1 MKRKLALFLALC
13 TLSGCANNLPAEI
26 TASEITETTPV
37 TTEITTA
44 PPVTTTTKV
53 TTAVTEKTPLK
64 YEGDIPEL
72 TAKNIPYTVEKRV
85 RIDDLLEQ
93 IDIKPQID
101 VTKLD
106 GYESSVWFYENLAT
120 EEEKAYMTNNN
131 YMRHFASLDYIGT
144 ELADWLLQIHYY
156 FITDGE
162 TTPEY
167 MRLFYV
173 KDGVVT
179 EELRNIDF
187 ERYDAVHSDNTTDCI
202 YMSTWNNGIYEFN
215 KHTGALDNII
225 SIDEWADVFT
235 IDEKY
240 LFFRAENC
248 LQIYDRKS
256 GKVTKTDIYEGM
268 HDGTRALYNGEVL
281 YYSEDNKYYCYDIAT
296 GVVSE
301 LSEFGVAAANRDY
314 PWYII
319 GNSQIGKYH
328 INTKYRTDKLVSMT
342 VTVRESGTQRNY
354 IFEEIAQ
361 NFLNDGCVRA
371 NLRGEAYGMLCFTI
385 DTYTGSYLFLLDPER
400 NTIQYFNADETD
412 TFFLSAIADTLICYT
427 DSGYYT
433 VVPEITVVP
442 EVTFNSNVSI
452 EKSFIHSDIETQL
465 RTEKPV
471 DVSVYD
477 WYDEIRAEAEEKGG
491 EEAENAKKNNYT
503 SIHIFNSEFIGNEKA
518 DWIVSALYYPC
529 AGGLIPPFLSRI
541 FYVKDGKITQYL
553 AKFDN
558 ESYITSHNGRIFVS
572 AYNDGIYELNLKTDK
587 LEKIVDAEIVWERPH
602 QNFCRCLAAT
612 SEYMIYKDAEECLKI
627 YYFDSGKIFK
637 TDIYSGWQDGQA
649 FGIHGDSLIYM
660 PMNTDSNEYAELDI
674 MTGELVTSDISYE
687 EFRNLLSDFKNES
700 DSHLI
705 KPFYPYNGL
714 PDIITVKSKADGKT
728 KKFDIKTVLEQLGYK
743 LYSFYALGVDGDK
756 LYCYSSSEKCCL
768 VINLSQ
774 DTMRFINL
782 EGSRYSIS
790 VSFDSSQI
798 EVYDG
803 EQNYI
808 LNINPPSL
816 SDENGLLTEDYA
828 EQIDKLMSTTAYGH
842 PFAALQDFNGDDFPE
857 IVVIEHNGGQGL
869 MPCKIYDAET
879 LEYMGEFM
887 GFCRDG
893 FTNFYET
900 ADSVVVY
907 NYYEHSVHSRYEGY
921 SLIENVDGIF
931 TERIVS
937 SETGIFNACGAYNAG
952 IVWENSAGYKGI
964 RYEAE
969 GYSVSTF
976 GYDIHATEAGKFL
989 VDFYNNCRQ
998 IENIFNK
1005 KVAEL
1010 ESFSVFY
1017 KPLLAIGDYDMDG
1030 KPEAFFQLGINKPL
1044 SFIDSE
1050 LNVSEVELSDPSSDS
1065 YNASSAYKLWN
1076 GIIVFQGMGNSE
1088 PCLIYTVNNGKPEEI
1103 TELSGKGMQFNYS
1116 RMYNGCYEL
1125 YDSEYDGPYHTWK
1138 PYTYYCDKDGWH
1150 EYGSIEI
1157 TTEEFLDLYGN
1168 EAQEI
1173 FDRIAATETPV
1184 ENSGSWEIRSILYR
1198 SDNTYIIN
1206 YGWDIRNEHIVVKPG
1221 ITENDRLIEY
1231 PDYGGVY
1238 ATAFIPELA
1247 VYPDST
1253 HPDFDF

>member
-1 MKRKLALFLALC
+1 
-13 TLSGCANNLPAEI
+13 
-26 TASEITETTPV
+26 
-37 TTEITTA
+37 
-44 PPVTTTTKV
+44 
-53 TTAVTEKTPLK
+53 
-64 YEGDIPEL
+64 
-72 TAKNIPYTVEKRV
+72 
-85 RIDDLLEQ
+85 
-93 IDIKPQID
+93 
-101 VTKLD
+101 
-106 GYESSVWFYENLAT
+106 
-120 EEEKAYMTNNN
+120 MTDNN

-144 ELADWLLQIHYY
+144 ELADWLLQIDYY

-162 TTPEY
+162 TPPEY

-173 KDGVVT
+173 KDGKIT
-179 EELRNIDF
+179 EELQNIDF
-187 ERYDAVHSDNTTDCI
+187 IIYGNADNCIHTDYCI
-202 YMSTWNNGIYEFN
+202 YMPTWNNGIYEFN
-215 KHTGALDNII
+215 KHTGKLKNII
-225 SIDEWADVFT
+225 SLDSWSCVST
-235 IDEKY
+235 IDDKY
-240 LFFRAENC
+240 IFFRAEDC
-248 LQIYDRKS
+248 LQIYDRES

-268 HDGTRALYNGEVL
+268 YDGTAVKYNGEVL
-281 YYSEDNKYYCYDIAT
+281 YYSEDSKYYCYDIAT
-296 GVVSE
+296 GETSE
-301 LSEFGVAAANRDY
+301 LSQFGVAAANRDY
-314 PWYII
+314 PWDII
-319 GNSQIGKYH
+319 AGNSDIGKYH

-371 NLRGEAYGMLCFTI
+371 NLRDEAYGMLCFTI
-385 DTYTGSYLFLLDPER
+385 DTYTGTYLFLLDPER

-412 TFFLSAIADTLICYT
+412 TFFLSAVADTLICYT

-433 VVPEITVVP
+433 VVPEI
-442 EVTFNSNVSI
+442 
-452 EKSFIHSDIETQL
+452 K
-465 RTEKPV
+465 
-471 DVSVYD
+471 Y
-477 WYDEIRAEAEEKGG
+477 
-491 EEAENAKKNNYT
+491 
-503 SIHIFNSEFIGNEKA
+503 EKA
-518 DWIVSALYYPC
+518 
-529 AGGLIPPFLSRI
+529 
-541 FYVKDGKITQYL
+541 
-553 AKFDN
+553 
-558 ESYITSHNGRIFVS
+558 E
-572 AYNDGIYELNLKTDK
+572 
-587 LEKIVDAEIVWERPH
+587 
-602 QNFCRCLAAT
+602 
-612 SEYMIYKDAEECLKI
+612 
-627 YYFDSGKIFK
+627 
-637 TDIYSGWQDGQA
+637 
-649 FGIHGDSLIYM
+649 
-660 PMNTDSNEYAELDI
+660 
-674 MTGELVTSDISYE
+674 
-687 EFRNLLSDFKNES
+687 
-700 DSHLI
+700 
-705 KPFYPYNGL
+705 
-714 PDIITVKSKADGKT
+714 
-728 KKFDIKTVLEQLGYK
+728 
-743 LYSFYALGVDGDK
+743 
-756 LYCYSSSEKCCL
+756 
-768 VINLSQ
+768 
-774 DTMRFINL
+774 
-782 EGSRYSIS
+782 
-790 VSFDSSQI
+790 
-798 EVYDG
+798 
-803 EQNYI
+803 
-808 LNINPPSL
+808 L
-816 SDENGLLTEDYA
+816 SDEKGLLTEDYA

-869 MPCKIYDAET
+869 MPCKIYDAKT
-879 LEYMGEFM
+879 LEYMGEFE

-893 FTNFYET
+893 FTNFHET
-900 ADSVVVY
+900 ADGVVVY

-937 SETGIFNACGAYNAG
+937 SEAGIFNACGAYNAG

-1030 KPEAFFQLGINKPL
+1030 KPEAFFQIGINKPL
-1044 SFIDSE
+1044 SFIDSK
-1050 LNVSEVELSDPSSDS
+1050 LNISEVELSDPSSDS
-1065 YNASSAYKLWN
+1065 YNSSSVYKLWN

-1103 TELSGKGMQFNYS
+1103 TELSGKGMMFDYS
-1116 RMYNGCYEL
+1116 RFYNGCYEL
-1125 YDSEYDGPYHTWK
+1125 CDSEYDGPYHTWK
-1138 PYTYYCDKDGWH
+1138 PYIYYCDKDGWH

-1157 TTEEFLDLYGN
+1157 STDEFLNLYGD

-1184 ENSGSWEIRSILYR
+1184 ENSGSWEVRSILYR